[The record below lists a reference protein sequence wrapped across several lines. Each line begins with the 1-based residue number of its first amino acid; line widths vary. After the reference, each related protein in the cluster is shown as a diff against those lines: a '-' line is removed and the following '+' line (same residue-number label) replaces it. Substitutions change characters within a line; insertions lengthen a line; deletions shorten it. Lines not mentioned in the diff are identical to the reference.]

1 MHTRQDIGAKDE
13 EAMFE
18 KLKSKLVNEYRA
30 YSDKDRIS
38 AKIDNLKSAYSAVYR
53 DLKMPARTREQSV
66 QTAKN
71 LFILADCAVKICT
84 EEKLCEVQEND
95 ETESEASEMSPG
107 ERHEVIRY

>member
-1 MHTRQDIGAKDE
+1 
-13 EAMFE
+13 MFE

-30 YSDKDRIS
+30 YIDKGRIS

-53 DLKMPARTREQSV
+53 DLKMPAHTREQSV

-84 EEKLCEVQEND
+84 EQKLCQKND
-95 ETESEASEMSPG
+95 ETESETSEMSPG